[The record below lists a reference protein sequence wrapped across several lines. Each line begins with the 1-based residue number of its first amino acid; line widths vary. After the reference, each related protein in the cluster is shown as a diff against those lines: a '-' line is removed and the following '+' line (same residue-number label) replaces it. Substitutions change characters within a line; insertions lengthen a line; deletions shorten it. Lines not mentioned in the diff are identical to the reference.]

1 MNILINSVETKKRMI
16 VLIDVFDDFV
26 PETSTLRKEASDLHN
41 EAIRLAMDTHHCAS
55 PLWPMH
61 CTAGIPDGKLET
73 HFNGLVS
80 KLPKESFIPE
90 EIKELLKQDFS
101 LDFLPGITGIAMD
114 TPVLANTIKLMS
126 ESECEFP
133 SIGILMDL

>member
-1 MNILINSVETKKRMI
+1 MNILINSAETKKGLL
-16 VLIDVFDDFV
+16 VFVDVFDDFV
-26 PETSTLRKEASDLHN
+26 PETSSLRKEASYLHN

-61 CTAGIPDGKLET
+61 CTAVIPDGELET

-90 EIKELLKQDFS
+90 VIKELFEQDISFELLKIRTEIPVS
-101 LDFLPGITGIAMD
+101 TEILKMMSNFLY
-114 TPVLANTIKLMS
+114 
-126 ESECEFP
+126 
-133 SIGILMDL
+133 